1 MLTDA
6 KGSSAGAEAA
16 TEAPDAVPDAEATD
30 AEAGTEFI
38 GLLDGADTIDAVVD
52 AHLIIFARAAALFAC
67 KTNSLF
73 PQNSTNTSS
82 SAS

>member
-38 GLLDGADTIDAVVD
+38 GLLDGSR
-52 AHLIIFARAAALFAC
+52 L
-67 KTNSLF
+67 
-73 PQNSTNTSS
+73 P
-82 SAS
+82 

>member
-52 AHLIIFARAAALFAC
+52 AYLIIFARAAALFAC

>member
-1 MLTDA
+1 MFAGA

-16 TEAPDAVPDAEATD
+16 TEAPDAVPDAVATD

-67 KTNSLF
+67 KTN
-73 PQNSTNTSS
+73 
-82 SAS
+82 